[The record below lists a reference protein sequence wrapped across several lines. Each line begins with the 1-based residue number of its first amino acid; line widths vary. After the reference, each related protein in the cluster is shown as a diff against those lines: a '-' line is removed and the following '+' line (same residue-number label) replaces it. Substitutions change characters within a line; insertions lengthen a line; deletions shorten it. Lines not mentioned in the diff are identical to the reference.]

1 MVLDMPAPKA
11 AEVAIGSI
19 GCGYDIVMDVQLK
32 NCKGNNSKDSCLLE
46 FDEDGGHE
54 FVLPGGIS
62 IPNVSNSIKCV
73 KGERKRFNS
82 DVLSFQQMSEQFN
95 REISLTG
102 VIPSG
107 LFNSMFEFSGCW
119 QNDAANTK
127 TVAFDGVFDTVYS
140 FEMDQYQVKLQDH
153 VKKAIPPTWEPAALA
168 RFIGTY
174 GTHIIV
180 GVKMGGKDVICIKQ
194 QHSSTLEPADIQKR
208 LMDMADKRF
217 VDANGSKDMSEQVFQ
232 GDKVCNRTVMTSP

>member
-46 FDEDGGHE
+46 FDEDG
-54 FVLPGGIS
+54 VM
-62 IPNVSNSIKCV
+62 K
-73 KGERKRFNS
+73 
-82 DVLSFQQMSEQFN
+82 QFN